1 MALKLI
7 HIGVGIRGRQ
17 WMQFVKEYSD
27 IDSAACVDAE
37 PGSLNEVQKRFGENY
52 CPRFQD
58 LEAALKNVKA
68 DAALIASPPFLHS
81 EHTLRCL
88 DAGLGILLEKPFAC
102 TVPEGQ
108 RIIERAEAVGKPV
121 VIAEQFRFV
130 PAERT
135 VRRFIEEG
143 QLGEILNVNFVDR
156 RRMPSR
162 TQGSWM
168 ATMRYP
174 QLQEIAVHHFDSLR
188 SFFQR
193 RPLSIMARVWNPSRT
208 DYVHG
213 ACTQALIEMEGC
225 LHINYL
231 GCLASN
237 KFSYGLWIEGER
249 GLLWTNRK
257 FVWWRAAGKRL
268 PKMVKLVKV
277 PKGDEAPFPKEG
289 STTLLNS
296 LRDALLYRK
305 KAETSADD
313 NIWTIAM
320 VEAGKRSAEEQRVVA
335 IEEVLTG
342 KSATRLMVETKR

>member
-7 HIGVGIRGRQ
+7 HVGVGIRGRQ
-17 WMQFVKEYSD
+17 WMQFVKDHSD
-27 IDSAACVDAE
+27 IDTVACVDAYQ
-37 PGSLNEVQKRFGENY
+37 GSLDEVQKSFGQNY
-52 CPRFQD
+52 CPVFQD
-58 LEAALKNVKA
+58 LEAALKSVKA
-68 DAALIASPPFLHS
+68 DAALIASPSSLHS

-88 DAGLGILLEKPFAC
+88 AAGLGILLEKPFAC
-102 TVPEGQ
+102 SIPEGQ
-108 RIIERAEAVGKPV
+108 RIIERAQEVGKPV
-121 VIAEQFRFV
+121 VVAEQFRFV

-135 VRRFIEEG
+135 VRQFIEEG
-143 QLGEILNVNFVDR
+143 HLGEILNVNFVDR

-168 ATMRYP
+168 ATINYP

-193 RPLSIMARVWNPSRT
+193 RPLSIMARVWNPSHT
-208 DYVHG
+208 DYQHG
-213 ACTQALIEMEGC
+213 ACTQALIEMEGG

-237 KFSYGLWIEGER
+237 KFSYGLWIEGDR

-257 FVWWRAAGKRL
+257 FVWWRALGKRL
-268 PKMVKLVKV
+268 PKPVKLVKV

-296 LRDALLYRK
+296 LRDALLHGK

-320 VEAGKRSAEEQRVVA
+320 VEAGKRSMEEQRLVA
-335 IEEVLTG
+335 IDEVLTNQTV
-342 KSATRLMVETKR
+342 AHRT